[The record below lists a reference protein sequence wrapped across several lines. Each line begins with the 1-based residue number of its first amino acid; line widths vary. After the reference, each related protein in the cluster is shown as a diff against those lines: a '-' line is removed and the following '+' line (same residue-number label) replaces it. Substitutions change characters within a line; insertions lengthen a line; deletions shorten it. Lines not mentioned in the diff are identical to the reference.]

1 MTGKHQSPVKY
12 TSERQI
18 SNTVTDANY
27 ILCHECCFMMDSID
41 ADIEHDHC
49 LCPRCG
55 TKLEFRLKNSMTRTW
70 ALLITAMIFFV
81 PANIYPIM
89 VVDSITGKVAST
101 IMEGIVLFIAA
112 NEYFVALVIFVASII
127 VPAIKMVGM
136 SIILLSIHKKSH
148 YFYKHRSL
156 MFRFIQ
162 FIGRWSMLDI
172 FVVAIMV
179 TLVNF
184 GVVSTIHAGPAATSF
199 GLVVIMTMYAAVTFD
214 PRLIWDNHK

>member
-1 MTGKHQSPVKY
+1 MTAENN
-12 TSERQI
+12 TSVRDI
-18 SNTVTDANY
+18 SAKKIPQTVTEANCT
-27 ILCHECCFMMDSID
+27 LCHECCLIINS
-41 ADIEHDHC
+41 ADFDTQNNHYI
-49 LCPRCG
+49 CPRCG
-55 TKLEFRLKNSMTRTW
+55 TQLELRLQNSMARTW

-112 NEYFVALVIFVASII
+112 NDYFVALVIFIASII
-127 VPAIKMVGM
+127 VPAIKLVGM
-136 SIILLSIHKKSH
+136 SIILLSIHKKSD

-184 GVVSTIHAGPAATSF
+184 GVVSTIHAGPGATSF